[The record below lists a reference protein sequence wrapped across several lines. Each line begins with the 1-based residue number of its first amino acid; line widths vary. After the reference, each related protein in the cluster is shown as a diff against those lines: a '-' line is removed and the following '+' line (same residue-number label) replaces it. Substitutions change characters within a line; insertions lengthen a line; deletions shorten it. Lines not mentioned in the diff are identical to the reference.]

1 MISIHLCTYCGREF
15 EAKRSDASVCPNR
28 ECQLERMRDYGR
40 GYKPIARPI
49 AKPVYL
55 LECQVCGKKFKT
67 TTKQKRY
74 CSSTCQSAA
83 QGHYR
88 PDPCEGI
95 AADDKKRITS
105 RRREVYER
113 MRKFS
118 ALDGMRSR

>member
-1 MISIHLCTYCGREF
+1 MISIHRCTYCGREF
-15 EAKRSDASVCPNR
+15 EAKRSDASVCPSR
-28 ECQLERMRDYGR
+28 ECQLARMRDYWHGH
-40 GYKPIARPI
+40 KPI

-55 LECQVCGKKFKT
+55 LECRVCGKKFKAT
-67 TTKQKRY
+67 YKQKRY

-95 AADDKKRITS
+95 AADDKKRIAS
-105 RRREVYER
+105 RRCEVYER

-118 ALDGMRSR
+118 RLDGIRH